1 MTQVVVLETKMPSGR
16 MKKCRLQ
23 DMLHTSYSLL
33 GVSKSSDTRKKII
46 FCGAYLQISDKNKIL
61 ISVATRICDLYYIE
75 LLSCSP
81 KVLLT
86 YEQKL

>member
-1 MTQVVVLETKMPSGR
+1 MPSGR
-16 MKKCRLQ
+16 MKKCGLQ

-33 GVSKSSDTRKKII
+33 GMSKLSDARKKII
-46 FCGAYLQISDKNKIL
+46 FSRVYLQISDKNKIL
-61 ISVATRICDLYYIE
+61 ISVATRICVLYYIE

-81 KVLLT
+81 KVSLT